1 MKCVAVASLALMMM
15 GCGGGGGATTTVAD
29 YSKIRS
35 MGAMYESFL
44 NSHGGQPPKDEAEF
58 RAFLTEKEGVLDEAG
73 MSIDD
78 MFVSPHG
85 GEMVWLYDQKL
96 PKGGSGMTYLG
107 YEKEAVTG
115 KRLVIAVRGM
125 SEDLDETAFTGA
137 FPALT

>member
-1 MKCVAVASLALMMM
+1 MRNAAVASLALMLA
-15 GCGGGGGATTTVAD
+15 GCGGGGGGTTTVAD
-29 YSKIRS
+29 YSQIRS

-44 NSHGGQPPKDEAEF
+44 NAHGGQPPKNEAEF
-58 RAFLTEKEGVLDEAG
+58 RAFLTEKEGVLGEVG

-96 PKGGSGMTYLG
+96 PKGVSGMTYLG
-107 YEKEAVTG
+107 YEKEAVDG

-125 SEDLDETAFTGA
+125 YEDLDETAFKGA
-137 FPALT
+137 FPAVN

>member
-1 MKCVAVASLALMMM
+1 MRNVAVASLTLMLA

-44 NSHGGQPPKDEAEF
+44 NAHGQPPKDEAEF

-73 MSIDD
+73 LSVDD

-85 GEMVWLYDQKL
+85 GEMVWLYGQKL

-107 YEKEAVTG
+107 YEKEAVDG
-115 KRLVIAVRGM
+115 KRLVIAGRGM
-125 SEDLDETAFTGA
+125 YEQLDETAFKGA
-137 FPALT
+137 FPAVN